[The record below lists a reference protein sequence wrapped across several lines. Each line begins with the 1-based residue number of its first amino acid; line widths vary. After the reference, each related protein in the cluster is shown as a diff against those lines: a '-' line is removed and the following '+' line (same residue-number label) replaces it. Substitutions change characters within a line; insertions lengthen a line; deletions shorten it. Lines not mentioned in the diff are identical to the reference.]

1 MGSRV
6 LFGRL
11 CCSFRFGAQP
21 PAGRKLRTKGKVK
34 NMMQKLLNSQRVR
47 GGLAQTGI
55 CGVAIAVAAIAL
67 VRAQGQDIRPVSFSG
82 VINDY
87 SPSTVAGGPY
97 EIRGEWSLDI
107 QRGATAN
114 FSADLDMETSDYGI
128 TGATQVDP
136 ANPGTR
142 SPHTHHISM
151 TNATVSYDTSSCP
164 ANSPP
169 TTFSGLVVTGTATTT
184 GNGGP
189 APFEAKGASTL
200 QVCIMGGSQVIYSN
214 VTLVYTGPATSH
226 FGTQPI
232 HGVVRKGS
240 IN

>member
-1 MGSRV
+1 MI
-6 LFGRL
+6 
-11 CCSFRFGAQP
+11 
-21 PAGRKLRTKGKVK
+21 
-34 NMMQKLLNSQRVR
+34 QKLWSSQRVR
-47 GGLAQTGI
+47 GALAQTGI
-55 CGVAIAVAAIAL
+55 CGIAIAL
-67 VRAQGQDIRPVSFSG
+67 AAIGLVRTQAQDIRPVRFSG

-97 EIRGEWSLDI
+97 EIRGEWSLEL
-107 QRGATAN
+107 QRSGTAN

-128 TGATQVDP
+128 SGTTQVDP

-151 TNATVSYDTSSCP
+151 TDAMVSYDTSSCP
-164 ANSPP
+164 ANNPP
-169 TTFSGLVVTGTATTT
+169 TTYSALVVTGTATTT

-189 APFEAKGASTL
+189 AAFEAKGASTL
-200 QVCIMGGSQVIYSN
+200 QVCIMGGSQIVYSN
-214 VTLVYTGPATSH
+214 VTLVYTGPATGH

-232 HGVVRKGS
+232 HGVVRKAS